1 MISGNFK
8 GSDNLMKVTGNPG
21 GDKGGSCFGDSGGPA
36 LLGGTNT
43 VLAVTSFGTNVNCS
57 GVGYYTRVDVSDRL
71 AWIESWIDH
80 TAILY
85 DVTAAPRTTWDCAAG
100 ATDTSG
106 AQLGTVTWTT
116 AGNVVTVKIAVVGGL
131 VGATYDVWVEQHPGT
146 CPPGT
151 NSPSNPGA
159 LVTDAHGGG
168 TATFSF
174 TRAADATNF
183 WLSLWA
189 PAGSLTGTSVLRSTA
204 VVLY

>member
-43 VLAVTSFGTNVNCS
+43 VLAVTSVGTNVNCS